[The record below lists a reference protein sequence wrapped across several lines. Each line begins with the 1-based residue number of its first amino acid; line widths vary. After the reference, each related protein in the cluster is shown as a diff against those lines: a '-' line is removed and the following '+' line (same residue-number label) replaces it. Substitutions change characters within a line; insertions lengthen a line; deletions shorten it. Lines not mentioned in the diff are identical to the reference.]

1 MRFIVKKYDDGSMF
15 AVETTDDGSEIV
27 RSLDGSRK
35 VGQRLS
41 AFVEVLADDT
51 ADGARRTHEALEYLK
66 KLIEGRKKS

>member
-15 AVETTDDGSEIV
+15 AIETTDDGSEIV
-27 RSLDGSRK
+27 RSLDGNRK

-51 ADGARRTHEALEYLK
+51 ADGISRTHEALDCIKE
-66 KLIEGRKKS
+66 LIAARKNP

>member
-15 AVETTDDGSEIV
+15 ALETTDDGSEIV
-27 RSLDGSRK
+27 KSLNGSRK

-51 ADGARRTHEALEYLK
+51 PEGKGRTNEALEFLK
-66 KLIEGRKKS
+66 ELIESRKAN

>member
-27 RSLDGSRK
+27 QSLDGSRK

-51 ADGARRTHEALEYLK
+51 ADGIQRVHEALEYLK
-66 KLIEGRKKS
+66 QFIDARKKP